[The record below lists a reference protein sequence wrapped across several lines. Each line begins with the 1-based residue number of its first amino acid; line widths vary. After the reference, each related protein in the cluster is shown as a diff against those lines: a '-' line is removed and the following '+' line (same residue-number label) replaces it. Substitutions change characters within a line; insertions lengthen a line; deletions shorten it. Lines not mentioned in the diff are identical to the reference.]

1 MKYSFE
7 TTSET
12 CPHVSLWP
20 ATVNE
25 IRNVISFL
33 KSKKLCRYVG
43 VIDIIIQKLHRLAW
57 CPNQSLYEGS
67 SIAD

>member
-7 TTSET
+7 TISET
-12 CPHVSLWP
+12 CPRVSLCP

-25 IRNVISFL
+25 IRNVVNFL

-43 VIDIIIQKLHRLAW
+43 VIDIIIQKLHRLA
-57 CPNQSLYEGS
+57 
-67 SIAD
+67 

>member
-12 CPHVSLWP
+12 CTHVSLWP

-25 IRNVISFL
+25 IRNVINSF
-33 KSKKLCRYVG
+33 KSKKLFGSAR

-57 CPNQSLYEGS
+57 CLKLSL
-67 SIAD
+67 

>member
-12 CPHVSLWP
+12 CPRVSLWP
-20 ATVNE
+20 ATFHE
-25 IRNVISFL
+25 IRNVINSL
-33 KSKKLCRYVG
+33 KSKTLCRYVG

-57 CPNQSLYEGS
+57 CPKLSL
-67 SIAD
+67 

>member
-12 CPHVSLWP
+12 CPQVSFWP

-25 IRNVISFL
+25 IRNVINSL

-43 VIDIIIQKLHRLAW
+43 VIDIITQKLHRLAW
-57 CPNQSLYEGS
+57 CPKLSL
-67 SIAD
+67 